1 MSDSKLMPVQILE
14 WKEMN
19 RNTLRGFAKIKL
31 GALKIHD
38 VAVHTKG
45 DRSWAQLPAKPQV
58 GSDGM
63 ARKNQ
68 DGKMQYTPVIEWETR
83 EASDRFSASVV
94 AAIQAAHPGAVD

>member
-1 MSDSKLMPVQILE
+1 MTDKPMPVVILE
-14 WKEMN
+14 WKPLE

-45 DRSWAQLPAKPQV
+45 DRSWAQLPAKPQMNA
-58 GSDGM
+58 DGT
-63 ARKNQ
+63 ARRNN

-94 AAIQAAHPGAVD
+94 AAINQANPGAIG